1 MTTTTNHGAG
11 DAFAVS
17 MWRRVMGMPGRI
29 RAANR
34 NRREHA
40 TLLAM
45 SSHELRDIGLCRG
58 DVAFGVSSGRGVFRD
73 ID

>member
-1 MTTTTNHGAG
+1 MNTTTTHGAE
-11 DAFAVS
+11 DAFAGS
-17 MWRRVMGMPGRI
+17 IWRRVMGVPGRV

-40 TLLAM
+40 ALLAM

>member
-1 MTTTTNHGAG
+1 MTTTTSHVAG
-11 DAFAVS
+11 HAFAGS